1 LPEPISYVKLAV
13 LNNLLKYMELIF
25 RREENQ
31 EEEVLFVPTL
41 KDAKAIDGLIKS
53 FDYEDEVDVSSRLRK
68 ENFKGNKGQLFIIHD
83 DKQVVVFI
91 GTGQAKKLS
100 SEDIRQTAG
109 YIIAYLKKYKASK
122 IGLVAKHWLKGS
134 SDINL
139 LAQSLAE
146 GINLANY
153 NFDKYKKTDK
163 ESIKVDIKEIYV
175 YLLTSQK
182 IKFTKGWELGK
193 SLAEGTILARDLV
206 NEPAGTVTP
215 QFLADTAK
223 AIAKNNKNITVKI
236 LEEEAIK
243 KLKMNAFLSI
253 AKGSEEKPKFI
264 HLIYKPTGKAK
275 DKIALVGKGLTFDSG
290 GLNIKPWEGM
300 YDMKIDMGGA
310 ATVLGIFQALVASN
324 PKVEVHGIIAAC
336 ENMPSG
342 SAVKP
347 GDVVTNM
354 DGKSIEIAHTDA
366 EGRVTLA
373 DSLAYAQ
380 KQGITKIVDLATLTG
395 SVIAALGSQYAGLFS
410 NNDKMAKDILKY
422 AKDSGE
428 TMWQLPLAP
437 EYKDMNK
444 SKVADIRNISNTKG
458 GGSIMAAWFLNHF
471 IEEGVEWTH
480 IDIAGPAYAEKSIN
494 SYTPVGGAGFGV
506 RTVLNWLRNI

>member
-1 LPEPISYVKLAV
+1 
-13 LNNLLKYMELIF
+13 MELIF
-25 RREENQ
+25 RSQENQ
-31 EEEVLFVPTL
+31 EEEILFVPVL
-41 KDAKAIDGLIKS
+41 KDDKAIVSLIKS
-53 FDYEDEVDVSSRLRK
+53 FDYEDESDVLTRLEK
-68 ENFKGNKGQLFIIHD
+68 ENFKGTKGQIFAIHD

-109 YIIAYLKKYKASK
+109 LIIAYLRKYKASK
-122 IGLVAKHWLKGS
+122 IGLVAKHWLKGT
-134 SDINL
+134 SDIGL
-139 LAQSLAE
+139 LAQALAE
-146 GINLANY
+146 GLLLASY
-153 NFDKYKKTDK
+153 NFDKYKKEDK
-163 ESIKVDIKEIYV
+163 ESIKLDIKEIYI
-175 YLLTSQK
+175 YLLASQK
-182 IKFTKGWELGK
+182 AKFTRFWELGK

-206 NEPAGTVTP
+206 NEPAGVMTP
-215 QFLADTAK
+215 QFLADTATS
-223 AIAKNNKNITVKI
+223 IAKNNKNITVKI

-253 AKGSEEKPKFI
+253 ARGSEEKLKFI
-264 HLIYKPTGKAK
+264 HLVYKPKAKAK
-275 DKIALVGKGLTFDSG
+275 DKIALVGKGITFDSG

-300 YDMKIDMGGA
+300 HDMKLDMGGA
-310 ATVLGIFQALVASN
+310 ATVLGVFQALAVSN

-347 GDVVTNM
+347 GDVVRNM
-354 DGKSIEIAHTDA
+354 QGKSIEIAHTDA

-395 SVIAALGSQYAGLFS
+395 SVIAALGSQYAGLLS
-410 NNDKMAKDILKY
+410 NNNKLAKDILKTAEY
-422 AKDSGE
+422 SGE

-458 GGSIMAAWFLNHF
+458 GGVIMAAWFLEYF
-471 IEEGVEWTH
+471 IEEGIEWAH
-480 IDIAGPAYAEKSIN
+480 IDIAGPAYIEKSIN

-506 RTVLNWLRNI
+506 RTLLNWLRSI

>member
-1 LPEPISYVKLAV
+1 
-13 LNNLLKYMELIF
+13 MELIF
-25 RREENQ
+25 RKEENQ

-41 KDAKAIDGLIKS
+41 KDDKAITNLIKS
-53 FDYEDEVDVSSRLRK
+53 FDYEDEKDVLARVKK
-68 ENFKGNKGQLFIIHD
+68 ENFKGNKGQVFVIHD
-83 DKQVVVFI
+83 DKQVLVFI
-91 GTGQAKKLS
+91 GTGQAKKLTT
-100 SEDIRQTAG
+100 EDFRKTAG
-109 YIIAYLKKYKASK
+109 HIIAYLKKYKANK
-122 IGLVAKHWLKGS
+122 IGLVAKHWLKGT
-134 SDINL
+134 SDISL

-146 GINLANY
+146 GLYLANY
-153 NFDKYKKTDK
+153 DFDKYKKVDK
-163 ESIKVDIKEIYV
+163 ENIKVDIKEIYV
-175 YLLTSQK
+175 YLLASQK
-182 IKFTKGWELGK
+182 VKFTKAWDLGK

-206 NEPAGTVTP
+206 NEPAGIMTP
-215 QFLADTAK
+215 QFLADTAVI
-223 AIAKNNKNITVKI
+223 IAKANKPASRQGGNITVKI

-253 AKGSEEKPKFI
+253 AKGSEARPKFI
-264 HLIYKPTGKAK
+264 HLVYKPTGKAK

-310 ATVLGIFQALVASN
+310 ATVLGVFQSLVASN

-347 GDVVTNM
+347 GDVVRNM
-354 DGKSIEIAHTDA
+354 QGKSIEIAHTDA

-395 SVIAALGSQYAGLFS
+395 AVIAALGSQYAGFFS
-410 NNDKMAKDILKY
+410 NNDKLAKAILKQAKDT
-422 AKDSGE
+422 GE

-444 SKVADIRNISNTKG
+444 SKIADIRNISNTKG

-471 IEEGVEWTH
+471 IEDGVEWAH
-480 IDIAGPAYAEKSIN
+480 IDIAGPAYIEKSIN

-506 RTVLNWLRNI
+506 RTILNWLRSI